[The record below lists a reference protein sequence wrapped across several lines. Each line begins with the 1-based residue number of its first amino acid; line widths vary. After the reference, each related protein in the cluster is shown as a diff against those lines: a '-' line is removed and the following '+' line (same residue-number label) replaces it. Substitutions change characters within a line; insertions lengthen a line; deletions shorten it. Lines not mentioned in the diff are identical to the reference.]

1 MSCLIATGASVIVK
15 YSVHAATNIPNR
27 ARIVARFGCA
37 IVGKSAVVARDA
49 VSRCVRSSTFM
60 SFSGPR
66 RFLAALN
73 GDEPSLRSP
82 ISIGTKVG
90 QAPLATP
97 SIAVVLPMR
106 EQVTS
111 GRAGAV
117 ALNVMELGHA
127 SVYRDGILVVG
138 GTEPGDFALPYHH
151 AKPQHRAILGISWP
165 LWGRASDRY
174 ADAVADTIAAHGC
187 GLVEV
192 HNRGRVFRRLAQRL
206 GPGIRLCLYLHN
218 DPQSM
223 EGLRASFERAQ
234 LLDRASLVYCLSSYI
249 RDRFIDGLEGP
260 LERVVVLPNG
270 MAPLSAERPP
280 RQKSII
286 FVGRLIP
293 EKGVEELFEALRR
306 IARELPDWRA
316 VIIGRA
322 PRRHQARYQR
332 AIAELTA
339 IWGERLSLMNSLPH
353 AEVMQAFASAA
364 IAVVPSRWQEPFGR
378 TALEA
383 LAAGCAVIA
392 SRSGGIPEIV
402 GQAGLL
408 LDAVTPDA
416 IADAILALAS
426 DPVRCEALRRAGE
439 ARVAACFEIG
449 LLTRR
454 LDAWRDGLLGH

>member
-1 MSCLIATGASVIVK
+1 M
-15 YSVHAATNIPNR
+15 AAP
-27 ARIVARFGCA
+27 A
-37 IVGKSAVVARDA
+37 
-49 VSRCVRSSTFM
+49 
-60 SFSGPR
+60 
-66 RFLAALN
+66 
-73 GDEPSLRSP
+73 
-82 ISIGTKVG
+82 
-90 QAPLATP
+90 
-97 SIAVVLPMR
+97 IAVALPMR

-127 SVYRDGILVVG
+127 SVFRDRILVVG
-138 GTEPGDFALPYHH
+138 GAQPGDFTLPYHH
-151 AKPQHRAILGISWP
+151 TKPKHVAVLGIFWP
-165 LWGRASDRY
+165 FWGRTGDRY

-187 GLVEV
+187 TLVEV
-192 HNRGRVFRRLAQRL
+192 HNRGRLFLRLARRL

-223 EGLRASFERAQ
+223 EGLRAPLGRAQ
-234 LLDRASLVYCLSSYI
+234 ILDRASLVYCLSSYI
-249 RDRFIDGLEGP
+249 RDRFIDGIEGP
-260 LERVVVLPNG
+260 LERVVILPNG
-270 MAPLSAERPP
+270 ITPLPAEPPP
-280 RQKSII
+280 RRKSII

-293 EKGVEELFEALRR
+293 EKGVDELFEALQRV
-306 IARELPDWRA
+306 ARELPDWRA

-322 PRRHQARYQR
+322 PERHLTRYER
-332 AIAELTA
+332 VLAELRTT
-339 IWGERLSLMNSLPH
+339 WGERLSLLDSLPH
-353 AEVMQAFASAA
+353 AEVMRAFACAA

-408 LDAVTPDA
+408 LDAVTPNV
-416 IADAILALAS
+416 IADAILALAR
-426 DPVRCEALRRAGE
+426 DPARREELGKAAE

-454 LDAWRDGLLGH
+454 LDAWRASLLCH

>member
-1 MSCLIATGASVIVK
+1 
-15 YSVHAATNIPNR
+15 
-27 ARIVARFGCA
+27 
-37 IVGKSAVVARDA
+37 
-49 VSRCVRSSTFM
+49 
-60 SFSGPR
+60 
-66 RFLAALN
+66 
-73 GDEPSLRSP
+73 
-82 ISIGTKVG
+82 
-90 QAPLATP
+90 
-97 SIAVVLPMR
+97 MR
-106 EQVTS
+106 EQVAS

-127 SVYRDGILVVG
+127 SVFRDRILVVG
-138 GTEPGDFALPYHH
+138 GTEPGDFTLPYNH
-151 AKPQHRAILGISWP
+151 ATPKRGAILGISWP
-165 LWGRASDRY
+165 FWGRASDHY

-187 GLVEV
+187 KLVEV
-192 HNRGRVFRRLAQRL
+192 HNRGRLFRRLAKRL

-223 EGLRASFERAQ
+223 EGLRAPLERAR

-270 MAPLSAERPP
+270 MAPLPAERPP
-280 RQKSII
+280 RQKSVI

-293 EKGVEELFEALRR
+293 EKGVGELFAALRR
-306 IARELPDWRA
+306 IERELPDWRA

-322 PRRHQARYQR
+322 PERHRGRYERAR
-332 AIAELTA
+332 AELKT
-339 IWGERLSLMNSLPH
+339 IWGERLSLRDSLPH

-408 LDAVTPDA
+408 LDAVTPNS
-416 IADAILALAS
+416 IADAILALAR
-426 DPVRCEALRRAGE
+426 DPARREALGRAGE

-449 LLTRR
+449 LLSHR
-454 LDAWRDGLLGH
+454 LDAWRAGLLGH